1 MRDAS
6 VDISSVVVHVDPHG
20 VSRVRALIDA
30 TPGLQTHAATDD
42 GKLVVTIEAASEDN
56 SIALMETV
64 RTLPGVLAVAMVFHQ
79 FETDPDQ
86 EI

>member
-6 VDISSVVVHVDPHG
+6 VDISSVVVHVDPPG
-20 VSRVRALIDA
+20 VGRVRALIDA
-30 TPGLQTHAATDD
+30 MPGLQTHAATDD
-42 GKLVVTIEAASEDN
+42 GKLVVTIEAASEDT

-64 RTLPGVLAVAMVFHQ
+64 RTLPGVLAVALVFHK